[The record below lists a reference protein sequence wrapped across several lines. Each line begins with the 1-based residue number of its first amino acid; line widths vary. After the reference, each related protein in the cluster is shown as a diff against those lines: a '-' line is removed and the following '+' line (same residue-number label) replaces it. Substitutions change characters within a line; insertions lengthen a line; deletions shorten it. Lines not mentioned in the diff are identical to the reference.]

1 LFRTALDS
9 HPDHDDEARISLS
22 LGLAQAKLGR
32 HRDAAETFQAMI
44 ERGINDFLIHRN
56 LALQYELLGDSRSLE
71 QRAIYLQKYDS
82 ALKAILK

>member
-1 LFRTALDS
+1 MFRTALDS

-32 HRDAAETFQAMI
+32 HRDETFQAMI
-44 ERGINDFLIHRN
+44 ERGINDFLIHGN